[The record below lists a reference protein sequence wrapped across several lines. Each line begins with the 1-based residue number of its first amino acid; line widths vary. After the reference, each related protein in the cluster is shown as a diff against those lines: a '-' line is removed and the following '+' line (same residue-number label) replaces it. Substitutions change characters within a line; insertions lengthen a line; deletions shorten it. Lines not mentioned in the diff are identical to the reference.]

1 MRPRAGAFL
10 AIVFW
15 GISFV
20 ATKAALAE
28 VSPVTVIFTRFAI
41 GVTVLFLILAFRRA
55 SLVPPR
61 DAVPMLLVMGFV
73 GVFVHQLLQSYALT
87 MTSAVNTGWLI
98 GISPIWSALLAAAFL
113 RERFGFMKVAGLVVG
128 FLGAL
133 IVITRGELSLGMLQL
148 PSTRGDLM
156 IVASTLNWAIYTVL
170 GHRTI
175 RAIGPTR
182 ATAGGMVFG
191 TIMLA
196 PFFLVSQK
204 WHEWG
209 HLSWLGW
216 TAIVFLGV
224 ACSALGYL
232 FWYGAL
238 ETIEASRVAA
248 FLYLEPLVTLGAA
261 VALLREPVTAPTI
274 VGGLVVLAGVLLVQR
289 APATRRE
296 ALAAP
301 SPENG
306 RS

>member
-1 MRPRAGAFL
+1 MRPRVGAFL

-28 VSPVTVIFTRFAI
+28 VSPITVIFTRFAI
-41 GVTVLFLILAFRRA
+41 GVAVLYLILAFRRA
-55 SLVPPR
+55 PLVPPR

-98 GISPIWSALLAAAFL
+98 GITPIWSALFAAAFL
-113 RERFGFMKVAGLVVG
+113 RERFGAIKVAGLVVG

-133 IVITRGELSLGMLQL
+133 IVITRGEMSGAVLQL

-156 IVASTLNWAIYTVL
+156 IVLSTLNWSVYTVL

-175 RAIGPTR
+175 RAIGPAR
-182 ATAGGMVFG
+182 ATAGGMLFG

-196 PFFLVSQK
+196 PFFLVSEK
-204 WHEWG
+204 WHEWSR
-209 HLSWLGW
+209 LSSIGW
-216 TAIVFLGV
+216 VAILFLGI

-238 ETIEASRVAA
+238 EKIEASRVAA
-248 FLYLEPLVTLGAA
+248 FLYLEPLVALVAA

-274 VGGLVVLAGVLLVQR
+274 AGGLVVLAGVLLVQR
-289 APATRRE
+289 APAAARPV
-296 ALAAP
+296 AAP
-301 SPENG
+301 STGSGEG
-306 RS
+306 

>member
-1 MRPRAGAFL
+1 MRPRVGAFL
-10 AIVFW
+10 AIIFW

-28 VSPVTVIFTRFAI
+28 VSPITVIFTRFAI
-41 GVTVLFLILAFRRA
+41 GVVVLYLILAFRRA
-55 SLVPPR
+55 PLAPPR
-61 DAVPMLLVMGFV
+61 DAVPMLLVMGFI

-98 GISPIWSALLAAAFL
+98 GISPIWSALFAAAFL
-113 RERFGFMKVAGLVVG
+113 RERFGVIKVAGLVVG

-133 IVITRGELSLGMLQL
+133 IVITRGELSGAVLQL

-156 IVASTLNWAIYTVL
+156 IVLSTLNWSIYTVL

-182 ATAGGMVFG
+182 ATAGGMLFG
-191 TIMLA
+191 TLLLA
-196 PFFLVSQK
+196 PFFLVSEK

-209 HLSWLGW
+209 RLSSVGW
-216 TAIVFLGV
+216 ISILFLGI

-238 ETIEASRVAA
+238 EKIEASRVAA
-248 FLYLEPLVTLGAA
+248 FLYLEPLVTLAAA
-261 VALLREPVTAPTI
+261 VALLREPVTTPTI
-274 VGGLVVLAGVLLVQR
+274 AGGLVVLAGVLLVQR
-289 APATRRE
+289 APAAPRPVPVP
-296 ALAAP
+296 AADGG
-301 SPENG
+301 E
-306 RS
+306 R